1 VVQVC
6 VSELIENGLL
16 DGTATAQVRYWRAK
30 PLAFAPKPKSVS
42 GLICVENFEV
52 RRDPGIPQRQ
62 KRFMIR
68 FGLQGL

>member
-1 VVQVC
+1 LGMASSIGQP
-6 VSELIENGLL
+6 
-16 DGTATAQVRYWRAK
+16 AAQVRLGRAK

-42 GLICVENFEV
+42 GLICFENFEV

-62 KRFMIR
+62 NRFMIR